1 MTDPSRPNILRT
13 GSVEEVP
20 VARLL
25 PVADDFDAAMD
36 AVAGAIRGAV
46 AQGHPHLL
54 IDGLDVAFGPPELLD
69 RLRMARSW
77 AEAADGRLRVAMLV
91 RPEFIDPER
100 FAVVAAS
107 NFGLASQVF
116 EQESDALAWLRAE
129 LEADRRRAS
138 SRPSLDALR
147 GLPPRTPPRR

>member
-1 MTDPSRPNILRT
+1 MTNPSRPEILWLGR
-13 GSVEEVP
+13 VEEVP
-20 VARLL
+20 ALRLL
-25 PVADDFDAAMD
+25 PTADDFDAALD

-54 IDGLDVAFGPPELLD
+54 IEALDVAFGPPELLD
-69 RLRMARSW
+69 RLRMARAW
-77 AEAADGRLRVAMLV
+77 AEAADGRLRVAMVV

-100 FAVVAAS
+100 FTVVAAS

-129 LEADRRRAS
+129 LDADRQRAS
-138 SRPSLDALR
+138 SMPNLDALR
-147 GLPPRTPPRR
+147 GLPPRTPRRR